1 MTELELN
8 DLKQTILAELDVLE
22 DDIHVTED
30 EDTMTF
36 YVPTEQLDQA
46 KDLFGDKVEV
56 LEDHEYEYLVKIDL
70 Q

>member
-1 MTELELN
+1 MTELELSN
-8 DLKQTILAELDVLE
+8 LKQKILAELDVLE
-22 DDIHVTED
+22 NNIHVTKD

-46 KDLFGDKVEV
+46 KYLFGDKMEM
-56 LEDHEYEYLVKIDL
+56 LEDHDYEYLVKIDL